1 MGFFKKE
8 NTQKQLKE
16 KQKKHTIL
24 LVDDEEAN
32 LRSIC
37 RLLENDYNVISA
49 KDGLD
54 GINIIK
60 TQGNNIHLVI
70 SDQRMPNLS
79 GVDFLKQSV
88 AINPNIV
95 RIILTGYT
103 DIGSI
108 IASINEAQIYKF
120 IVKPIEPE
128 DFLLTIQ
135 RALEFYELEMKNIA
149 LIQELKTVNSNLEET
164 VKERTKELQNT
175 LRDIKRD
182 LVVAKGIQQS
192 ILPEKFRG
200 SKQIKFVTR
209 YFPMQEVGGDFFDIE
224 TVSENYIRVFIADA
238 TGHGVQAALF
248 TMAIKVEYD
257 AIKKLLFT
265 PDKLLSQLNI
275 QFMKKFIST
284 HAIFSCAILDIDI
297 QNNKILYSA
306 AGHPDQIL
314 INHTGVTKLSKTGKI
329 IGIDI
334 NATYRL
340 IEAPFSKGR
349 IFLFTDGA
357 YEQFNMIG
365 EEYESERLLQ
375 YLIDNQAK
383 NLEECVSNLIQD
395 INSFVIKSQIQ
406 DDITI
411 VAIEV

>member
-365 EEYESERLLQ
+365 EEYESERLL
-375 YLIDNQAK
+375 
-383 NLEECVSNLIQD
+383 
-395 INSFVIKSQIQ
+395 
-406 DDITI
+406 
-411 VAIEV
+411 

>member
-383 NLEECVSNLIQD
+383 NLEECVNNLIQD